1 MLKDY
6 TSDLPVDKDVMKDAV
21 GSDVGDSY
29 SYAIGSW
36 VYGVN
41 TNKTPTVFSSPG
53 VHGYENWIDVENKY
67 LCIFYL
73 RTNVTDEPVV
83 SALSES
89 MRPEILSYFK
99 SVVGTVTSYSWM
111 YSILVILLIFS

>member
-21 GSDVGDSY
+21 GSDVGESY

-36 VYGVN
+36 VYG
-41 TNKTPTVFSSPG
+41 TDANKKPTVYSSPG

-67 LCIFYL
+67 LCIFFL
-73 RTNVTDEPVV
+73 RTETTDEPVV
-83 SALSES
+83 SELSEA
-89 MRPEILSYFK
+89 MRPDILSYYK
-99 SVVGTVTSYSWM
+99 SVVGTSYSWLF
-111 YSILVILLIFS
+111 SILVILLIN